1 MVDFCPR
8 PFVPTSRERV
18 FIVAMRVFISGLHFD
33 NGCNSGKVNFA
44 ILRLLRRVKTA
55 LNHVSEM
62 LINHV
67 GLLISNQ
74 SLIND

>member
-1 MVDFCPR
+1 MLIENTYEFYKKRFEDEKDLF
-8 PFVPTSRERV
+8 
-18 FIVAMRVFISGLHFD
+18 
-33 NGCNSGKVNFA
+33 
-44 ILRLLRRVKTA
+44 LRLLRRVKTA